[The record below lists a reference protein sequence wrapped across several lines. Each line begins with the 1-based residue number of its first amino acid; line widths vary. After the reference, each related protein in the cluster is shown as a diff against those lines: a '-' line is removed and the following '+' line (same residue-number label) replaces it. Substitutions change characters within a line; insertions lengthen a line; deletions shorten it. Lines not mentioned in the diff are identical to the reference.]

1 MEKKT
6 GFNKEWIL
14 PIIALLFLVVCIVVV
29 KPWKRTERKM
39 IENSIRGSE
48 FNAISFKDSA
58 KKTEWIIDTICNDGK
73 YYVII
78 GHSLENKNL
87 GIKLIDIIKPTYK
100 QNDTITKF

>member
-48 FNAISFKDSA
+48 FNAISFSSYTMHGRQSPD
-58 KKTEWIIDTICNDGK
+58 
-73 YYVII
+73 
-78 GHSLENKNL
+78 NKQSN
-87 GIKLIDIIKPTYK
+87 
-100 QNDTITKF
+100 